1 MYSANTHIDER
12 NHEQD
17 GVLDRQL
24 SWVQKTLERTKG
36 DRWIWLIIIML
47 SMISIMAVYSAT
59 GAIAYKKGVAV
70 EKYLLFKHIIFVLM
84 GIGMIYI
91 AHLLDYKYYAGI
103 SKILMIITLPLLL
116 YTLAFGSQINGASRW
131 VQVPV
136 IGLTFQTSDLAKLA
150 LITFLARMLTKKQ
163 ENIKDVK
170 NAFIPIMGSVCVVF
184 VLIAL
189 ANLSTALMLFGVS
202 ILLLIIGRISIKQI
216 AFVCAG
222 GVVLLMFVVF
232 LGPRRETY
240 KSRINTFMHPE
251 LQSSDKTFQSDHSKI
266 ALATGGLFGKGPG
279 NSTERNFLPHPY
291 SDFIFAII
299 IEEYGTVGGLGIVVL
314 YLVLLYRCVRIVVR
328 SPKAFGALLAAGLS
342 FSLTIQAFA
351 NMAVAVGL
359 GPVTGV
365 PLPLVSMG
373 GTSMIFTSIAFGI
386 ILSVSR
392 DVEEH
397 STKKEEKVIVGT
409 IPAMG

>member
-1 MYSANTHIDER
+1 MFDVKA
-12 NHEQD
+12 
-17 GVLDRQL
+17 L
-24 SWVQKTLERTKG
+24 LERTKG
-36 DRWIWLIIIML
+36 DRWIWLIIIIL

-59 GAIAYKKGVAV
+59 GILAYKSGKTV
-70 EKYLLFKHIIFVLM
+70 EWLWLTKHGIFVLL

-91 AHLLDYKYYAGI
+91 SHLLDYKYYAGV
-103 SKILMIITLPLLL
+103 SKILMIITIPLLI
-116 YTLAFGSQINGASRW
+116 YTLIFGANLNEASRW
-131 VQVPV
+131 VKIPV

-170 NAFIPIMGSVCVVF
+170 NSFLPIMGSVVIVF
-184 VLIAL
+184 GLIAK
-189 ANLSTALMLFGVS
+189 ANMSTGLMLFGVS
-202 ILLLIIGRISIKQI
+202 ILLLIVGRVSIKQI
-216 AFVCAG
+216 AIVCVG
-222 GVVLLMFVVF
+222 GIVMMFVLF
-232 LGPRRETY
+232 LTVERAGTWR
-240 KSRINTFMHPE
+240 SRIDTFMHPE
-251 LQSSDKTFQSDHSKI
+251 RQNSDKTYQADHAKI

-279 NSTERNFLPHPY
+279 NSTERNYLPHPY

-299 IEEYGTVGGLGIVVL
+299 IEEYGTVGGLVIVVL
-314 YLVLLYRCVRIVVR
+314 YLVLLYRCVRIVTR

-351 NMAVAVGL
+351 HMAVAVGL

-397 STKKEEKVIVGT
+397 STKKDKVIVGE
-409 IPAMG
+409 IPAMA

>member
-1 MYSANTHIDER
+1 MFNINT
-12 NHEQD
+12 
-17 GVLDRQL
+17 L
-24 SWVQKTLERTKG
+24 LEKTKG

-47 SMISIMAVYSAT
+47 SMISVMAVYSAT
-59 GAIAYKKGVAV
+59 GAIAYKKGVTV
-70 EKYLLFKHIIFVLM
+70 EKYLLYKHVIFVLL
-84 GIGMIYI
+84 GIAMIYI

-103 SKILMIITLPLLL
+103 SKVLMIITIPLLI
-116 YTLAFGSQINGASRW
+116 YTLIFGSNINDASRW
-131 VQVPV
+131 VKIPV
-136 IGLTFQTSDLAKLA
+136 INLTFQTSDLAKLA
-150 LITFLARMLTKKQ
+150 LITFLARMLTRKQ

-170 NAFIPIMGSVCVVF
+170 KAFVPIMGSVCVVF
-184 VLIAL
+184 ILIAL

-216 AFVCAG
+216 LTVCAAG
-222 GVVLLMFVVF
+222 FVLLLFVVF

-240 KSRINTFMHPE
+240 KSRMNAFFHPE
-251 LQSSDKTFQSDHSKI
+251 LQHSDKTYQSDHAKI
-266 ALATGGLFGKGPG
+266 ALATGGFFGKGPG

-299 IEEYGTVGGLGIVVL
+299 IEEYGTVGGLAIVTL
-314 YLVLLYRCVRIVVR
+314 YLVLLYRCVRIVTR

-392 DVEEH
+392 DVEENEGKT
-397 STKKEEKVIVGT
+397 SEKNGGEKSNKVIVGE
-409 IPAMG
+409 IPAMA

>member
-1 MYSANTHIDER
+1 MIAINS
-12 NHEQD
+12 
-17 GVLDRQL
+17 L
-24 SWVQKTLERTKG
+24 LEKTKG
-36 DRWIWLIIIML
+36 DRWIWLIIILL
-47 SMISIMAVYSAT
+47 SLISILAVYSAT
-59 GAIAYKKGVAV
+59 GTLAYKHGEAV
-70 EKYLLFKHIIFVLM
+70 EKLLLTKHVIFVIM

-91 AHLLDYKYYAGI
+91 SHLLDYKYYAGI
-103 SKILMIITLPLLL
+103 SKVLMIVTIPLLL
-116 YTLAFGSQINGASRW
+116 YTLLFGASLNEASRW
-131 VQVPV
+131 VKIPI

-150 LITFLARMLTKKQ
+150 LITFLARMLTRKQ
-163 ENIKDVK
+163 EHIKDVK
-170 NAFIPIMGSVCVVF
+170 SAFMPIMGSVLVVF
-184 VLIAL
+184 ILIAL

-216 AFVCAG
+216 AIVCAG
-222 GVVLLMFVVF
+222 GFVLLMFVFF
-232 LGPRRETY
+232 LGPRRDTY
-240 KSRINTFMHPE
+240 KSRINSYLHPE
-251 LQSSDKTFQSDHSKI
+251 LQHSDKTYQADQAKI
-266 ALATGGLFGKGPG
+266 ALASGGVFGQGPG
-279 NSTERNFLPHPY
+279 NSIQRNFLPHPY

-299 IEEYGTVGGLGIVVL
+299 VEEYGLIGALTVIVL
-314 YLVLLYRCVRIVVR
+314 YLVLLYRCVRIVTQ

-392 DVEEH
+392 DVEEN
-397 STKKEEKVIVGT
+397 SKKVIIGE
-409 IPAMG
+409 IPVNA

>member
-1 MYSANTHIDER
+1 MFQALLN
-12 NHEQD
+12 
-17 GVLDRQL
+17 
-24 SWVQKTLERTKG
+24 KTKG
-36 DRWIWLIIIML
+36 DRWIWLIIILL
-47 SMISIMAVYSAT
+47 SLISVMAVYSAT
-59 GAIAYKKGVAV
+59 GTLAYKRGEAV
-70 EKYLLFKHIIFVLM
+70 EKLLLTKHLIFVLL

-91 AHLLDYKYYAGI
+91 SHLLDYRYYAGI
-103 SKILMIITLPLLL
+103 SKILMIVTIPLLL
-116 YTLAFGSQINGASRW
+116 YTLIFGANVNDASRW
-131 VQVPV
+131 VKIPV

-163 ENIKDVK
+163 ENIKNVK
-170 NAFIPIMGSVCVVF
+170 ESFIPIMGSVCVVF

-216 AFVCAG
+216 SLVCVG
-222 GVVLLMFVVF
+222 GAILLMFVVF
-232 LGPRRETY
+232 LGPRRATY
-240 KSRINTFMHPE
+240 ASRIKSFLHPE
-251 LQSSDKTFQSDHSKI
+251 MQHSDKTFQADQAKI
-266 ALATGGLFGKGPG
+266 ALATGGVFGKGPG
-279 NSTERNFLPHPY
+279 NSTQRNFLPHPY

-299 IEEYGTVGGLGIVVL
+299 IEEWGTFGGLVIMML
-314 YLVLLYRCVRIVVR
+314 YLVLLYRCIKIVTR
-328 SPKAFGALLAAGLS
+328 APKAFGALLAAGLS

-373 GTSMIFTSIAFGI
+373 GTSMIFTSVAFGI

-392 DVEEH
+392 DVEENVAGK
-397 STKKEEKVIVGT
+397 SSLDKTKVSNKVIVGE
-409 IPAMG
+409 IPAMA

>member
-1 MYSANTHIDER
+1 MFNINS
-12 NHEQD
+12 
-17 GVLDRQL
+17 L
-24 SWVQKTLERTKG
+24 LERTKG

-70 EKYLLFKHIIFVLM
+70 ERYLLFKHVIFVLM

-103 SKILMIITLPLLL
+103 SKILMIITIPLLI
-116 YTLAFGSQINGASRW
+116 YTLIFGTNLNEASRW
-131 VQVPV
+131 VKIPV

-170 NAFIPIMGSVCVVF
+170 NAFIPIMGSVVVVF
-184 VLIAL
+184 GLIAK
-189 ANLSTALMLFGVS
+189 ANMSTGLMLFGVS
-202 ILLLIIGRISIKQI
+202 ILLLIVGRVSIKQI
-216 AFVCAG
+216 SIVCAG
-222 GVVLLMFVVF
+222 GVVMILF
-232 LGPRRETY
+232 LFLTTDRAGTWH
-240 KSRINTFMHPE
+240 SRIDTYLHPE
-251 LQSSDKTFQSDHSKI
+251 RQSSDKTFQSDHSKI

-299 IEEYGTVGGLGIVVL
+299 VEEYGTVGGLAIVVL

-397 STKKEEKVIVGT
+397 STKKEEKVVVGS

>member
-1 MYSANTHIDER
+1 MFNINAI
-12 NHEQD
+12 
-17 GVLDRQL
+17 
-24 SWVQKTLERTKG
+24 LERTKG

-47 SMISIMAVYSAT
+47 SLISIMAVYSAT
-59 GAIAYKKGVAV
+59 GTIANKKGISV
-70 EKYLLFKHIIFVLM
+70 ERYLLFKHVIFVFL

-91 AHLLDYKYYAGI
+91 SHLLDYKYYAGI

-116 YTLAFGSQINGASRW
+116 YTLVFGGQINGAARW

-170 NAFIPIMGSVCVVF
+170 NAFVPIMGSVCVVF
-184 VLIAL
+184 ILIAL

-216 AFVCAG
+216 LVVCAG
-222 GVVLLMFVVF
+222 GVVLLMFVIF

-240 KSRINTFMHPE
+240 KSRINAFMHPE
-251 LQSSDKTFQSDHSKI
+251 LQHSDKTYQSDHSKI

-299 IEEYGTVGGLGIVVL
+299 IEEYGTVGGLAIVVL
-314 YLVLLYRCVRIVVR
+314 YLVLLYRCVRIVTR

-397 STKKEEKVIVGT
+397 SSNKQEKVIVGE
-409 IPAMG
+409 IPAMA

>member
-1 MYSANTHIDER
+1 MFNIKA
-12 NHEQD
+12 
-17 GVLDRQL
+17 L
-24 SWVQKTLERTKG
+24 LERTKG

-59 GAIAYKKGVAV
+59 GTIAYKKGISA
-70 EKYLLFKHIIFVLM
+70 EKYLLYKHVIFVLM

-91 AHLLDYKYYAGI
+91 SHLLDYKYYAGI
-103 SKILMIITLPLLL
+103 SKILMIITIPLLI
-116 YTLAFGSQINGASRW
+116 YTLLFGTNLNEASRW
-131 VQVPV
+131 VKIPV
-136 IGLTFQTSDLAKLA
+136 IGLTFQTSDLAKLS

-170 NAFIPIMGSVCVVF
+170 NSFLPIMGSVVIVF
-184 VLIAL
+184 GLIAK
-189 ANLSTALMLFGVS
+189 ANLSTGLMLFGVS
-202 ILLLIIGRISIKQI
+202 ILLLIVGRVSIKQI

-222 GVVLLMFVVF
+222 GIVMMFILF
-232 LGPRRETY
+232 LTVERAGTW
-240 KSRINTFMHPE
+240 KSRIDTFMNPE
-251 LQSSDKTFQSDHSKI
+251 QQHSDKTYQSDHAKI

-279 NSTERNFLPHPY
+279 NSTERNYLPHPY

-299 IEEYGTVGGLGIVVL
+299 IEEYGTVGGLAIVIL
-314 YLVLLYRCVRIVVR
+314 YLVLLYRCVRIVTR

-351 NMAVAVGL
+351 HMAVAVGL

-392 DVEEH
+392 DVEEQ
-397 STKKEEKVIVGT
+397 SVKKERVVVGK
-409 IPAMG
+409 IPAMA

>member
-1 MYSANTHIDER
+1 MIAINQI
-12 NHEQD
+12 
-17 GVLDRQL
+17 LD
-24 SWVQKTLERTKG
+24 KTKG
-36 DRWIWLIIIML
+36 DRWIWLIIILL
-47 SMISIMAVYSAT
+47 SLISILTVYSAT
-59 GAIAYKKGVAV
+59 GTYAYKVNKTV
-70 EKYLLFKHIIFVLM
+70 EKVLLTKHLIFVIM

-103 SKILMIITLPLLL
+103 SKVLMIITIPLLF
-116 YTLAFGSQINGASRW
+116 YTAVFGANINDASRW
-131 VQVPV
+131 VKIPV

-170 NAFIPIMGSVCVVF
+170 EAFVPIMGSVCVVF
-184 VLIAL
+184 ALIAW
-189 ANLSTALMLFGVS
+189 ANLSTAIMLFGVS

-216 AFVCAG
+216 SIVCAG
-222 GVVLLMFVVF
+222 GAVLLLFIVF
-232 LGPRRETY
+232 LGPRAGTY
-240 KSRINTFMHPE
+240 KSRVNSFLHPE
-251 LQSSDKTFQSDHSKI
+251 KQNSDKTYQADQSKI
-266 ALATGGLFGKGPG
+266 ALATGGVFGKGPG
-279 NSTERNFLPHPY
+279 NSTQRNFLPHPY

-299 IEEYGTVGGLGIVVL
+299 VEEYGLLGAMTVIVL
-314 YLVLLYRCVRIVVR
+314 YLVLLYRCVRIVTQ

-392 DVEEH
+392 DVEEKN
-397 STKKEEKVIVGT
+397 SNKKVVVGE
-409 IPAMG
+409 IPAID

>member
-1 MYSANTHIDER
+1 MFASA
-12 NHEQD
+12 
-17 GVLDRQL
+17 L
-24 SWVQKTLERTKG
+24 LEKTKG
-36 DRWIWLIIIML
+36 DRWIWLIIILL
-47 SMISIMAVYSAT
+47 SLISILAVYSAT
-59 GAIAYKKGVAV
+59 GTLAYKQGKAV
-70 EKYLLFKHIIFVLM
+70 EKILLTKHLIFVIM
-84 GIGMIYI
+84 GIAMIYI

-103 SKILMIITLPLLL
+103 SKVLMLITVPLLV
-116 YTLAFGSQINGASRW
+116 YTLIFGANLNDASRW
-131 VQVPV
+131 VKIPI

-150 LITFLARMLTKKQ
+150 LITFLARMLTRKQ

-170 NAFIPIMGSVCVVF
+170 KSFIPIMGSVCAVF
-184 VLIAL
+184 ILIAL

-216 AFVCAG
+216 ALVCAG
-222 GVVLLMFVVF
+222 GFVLLMFVIF

-240 KSRINTFMHPE
+240 KSRMKSFMHPE
-251 LQSSDKTFQSDHSKI
+251 MQHSDKTYQADQAKI
-266 ALATGGLFGKGPG
+266 ALANGGLFGKGPG
-279 NSTERNFLPHPY
+279 NSIQRNFLPHPY

-299 IEEYGTVGGLGIVVL
+299 VEEYGLFGALIIIIL
-314 YLVLLYRCVRIVVR
+314 YLVLLYRCVRIVTQA
-328 SPKAFGALLAAGLS
+328 PKAFGALLAAGLS

-392 DVEEH
+392 DVEEN
-397 STKKEEKVIVGT
+397 SKKVIVGE
-409 IPAMG
+409 IPAMD